1 MIVDKFGLA
10 VENQGDF
17 RADQSGI
24 ISSLMRNVATLSQ
37 AIKSADRY
45 VKTADLECYTRVRA
59 LKGSMDDENLDFDPT
74 YRTG

>member
-45 VKTADLECYTRVRA
+45 VNTADWSAILACVHSKAPWT
-59 LKGSMDDENLDFDPT
+59 MIT
-74 YRTG
+74 